1 MQTQEGKFEWD
12 QPLPADTQAKWYDL
26 ARDLQQAVLIEIP
39 RYYFKEESIT
49 TGAKLH
55 VFTDASHS
63 VYGSCAYIVTGNQSI
78 LVMAK
83 NRVAPLK
90 QITLPK
96 LELMG
101 AVVRAR
107 LA

>member
-1 MQTQEGKFEWD
+1 MQTLWEGKFEWD

-55 VFTDASHS
+55 VFTDASQS
-63 VYGSCAYIVTGNQSI
+63 AYGSCAYIVINQSI
-78 LVMAK
+78 NTCNGKEQSGSVKTNHTA
-83 NRVAPLK
+83 
-90 QITLPK
+90 
-96 LELMG
+96 
-101 AVVRAR
+101 
-107 LA
+107 